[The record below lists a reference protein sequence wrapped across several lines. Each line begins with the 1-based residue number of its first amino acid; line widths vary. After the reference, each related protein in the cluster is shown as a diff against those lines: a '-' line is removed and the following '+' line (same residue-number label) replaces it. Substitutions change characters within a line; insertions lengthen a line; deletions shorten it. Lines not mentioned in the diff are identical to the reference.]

1 MGEAVICIKPVVLYS
16 PPEKNEHLLHPWLI
30 SHISE
35 GAGSPAA
42 HEWIPRTSINTE
54 LFLGATSQA
63 CGIEI
68 RVRMR
73 DRLTE
78 MGSWLG
84 WRWRHW
90 SNACSSWE
98 WECPAVTMSRGAV
111 VALCHYCQAND
122 SCMTMGHRGTHG
134 ARLHLV
140 ESAATRWALATPTSR
155 TQSLTHSV
163 GAHLSDL

>member
-16 PPEKNEHLLHPWLI
+16 PPEKKRTPPASMAYFSHLRGCRI
-30 SHISE
+30 S
-35 GAGSPAA
+35 GSPWMDSADIDNA
-42 HEWIPRTSINTE
+42 E

-134 ARLHLV
+134 AQLHLV